1 MMFSA
6 MTTAGAAKVEQVT
19 LPPSMLKDK
28 YPIMEC
34 LPDDAEGSLT
44 LCAEVDNLSKPIAG
58 KKHAL
63 KKYNQSALNTSY
75 FLKCCF
81 KY

>member
-6 MTTAGAAKVEQVT
+6 MTTTGAAKIGEQSA
-19 LPPSMLKDK
+19 LPPSLLKDK

-58 KKHAL
+58 KKHAS
-63 KKYNQSALNTSY
+63 KKYNQSALNTSCY
-75 FLKCCF
+75 
-81 KY
+81 